1 MANFVDFD
9 ACHGGGAQT
18 LSRSPLGCLNESKGQ
33 VIPALLPCHRSL
45 RVGQIFSLQKPELL
59 RKTMIYYVQNYRS
72 DGAKRMFKNPDANAV
87 SSAGSRI
94 SHAKI
99 RNMFVRI
106 YDLVVHK
113 RMHIGAKPHESGVYG
128 YCRTFARR

>member
-1 MANFVDFD
+1 
-9 ACHGGGAQT
+9 
-18 LSRSPLGCLNESKGQ
+18 
-33 VIPALLPCHRSL
+33 
-45 RVGQIFSLQKPELL
+45 
-59 RKTMIYYVQNYRS
+59 MIYYVQNYRS